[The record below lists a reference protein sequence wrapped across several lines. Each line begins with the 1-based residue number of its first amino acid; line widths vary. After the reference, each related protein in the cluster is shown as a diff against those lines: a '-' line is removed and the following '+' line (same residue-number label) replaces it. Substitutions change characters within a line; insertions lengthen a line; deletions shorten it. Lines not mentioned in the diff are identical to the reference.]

1 MPWGNEYHYDTIWMT
16 VDAVDAK
23 LWDPD
28 LEVFINHEN
37 HCISHLYIYIYIH
50 KNHAYATWAGKASIN
65 TRSSSYDNAYCEKC
79 VSCCIF
85 VCVCNVISRD
95 SVSIVVLCI
104 THMCSVHGASNSGCF
119 EHVRRI

>member
-37 HCISHLYIYIYIH
+37 HCISHLYIYIYIYI
-50 KNHAYATWAGKASIN
+50 KIMPMQLGLGRPLLILGAAVMIMLIVRSVFLVAYL
-65 TRSSSYDNAYCEKC
+65 
-79 VSCCIF
+79 F
-85 VCVCNVISRD
+85 VFAMLFLETLSP
-95 SVSIVVLCI
+95 L
-104 THMCSVHGASNSGCF
+104 
-119 EHVRRI
+119 